1 MLNLRVSRSEM
12 VVAKGRSF
20 AGINRW
26 QMCLVS
32 AKKSA
37 TLTMAGSIEPATPT

>member
-1 MLNLRVSRSEM
+1 M
-12 VVAKGRSF
+12 
-20 AGINRW
+20 W
-26 QMCLVS
+26 LVS